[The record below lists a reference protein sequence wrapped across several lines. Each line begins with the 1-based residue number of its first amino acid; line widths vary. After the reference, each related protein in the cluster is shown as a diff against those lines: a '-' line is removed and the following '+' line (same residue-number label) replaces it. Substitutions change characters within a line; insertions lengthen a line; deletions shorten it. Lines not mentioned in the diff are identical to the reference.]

1 MVRAFVWGQE
11 MDHSGK
17 YIADDLQKIG
27 INLLLAGELD
37 AAIDHFRQATY
48 IYHVVPWAL
57 EWEAAAHWLKG
68 APAGA
73 VQCWLRALECP
84 YQSLGHLPKYLYF
97 SAVRWPHAI
106 EKSVAVHW
114 CEKHLASPRI
124 HSVSKLQLN
133 YLLGRIDDTSEL
145 DLPTRDPSQDLV
157 RGAQL
162 VHVFL
167 NAIKAWESG
176 NKDGYYSLL
185 DNCVRNEYSTKRPKA
200 IWHIWRHELQLR

>member
-37 AAIDHFRQATY
+37 AAIDHFRQATD

-97 SAVRWPHAI
+97 SAVRG
-106 EKSVAVHW
+106 
-114 CEKHLASPRI
+114 LMQ
-124 HSVSKLQLN
+124 SK
-133 YLLGRIDDTSEL
+133 
-145 DLPTRDPSQDLV
+145 
-157 RGAQL
+157 
-162 VHVFL
+162 
-167 NAIKAWESG
+167 
-176 NKDGYYSLL
+176 SLL
-185 DNCVRNEYSTKRPKA
+185 RFTGVKNT
-200 IWHIWRHELQLR
+200 LQAREFIQFRSFS